1 MSTAGQVRRLGGHV
15 KFLLLAAAVAGP
27 ALMWFSRPEPI
38 ETRPV
43 TVAQET
49 RGARIWYSST
59 HYPKLQLP
67 DGQAR
72 EVRSLLNITR
82 RMRFGDYVW
91 NEDHVPAGPVWVR
104 IDLARQTLSVFRA
117 DHEIGSAVILYGTDG
132 KPTPVGTFS
141 VLAKAKDHQSSL
153 YDAAMPF
160 MLRLTNDGVA
170 IHASNVRQG
179 FATHGCIGI
188 PAGFARLLFDQ
199 IRIGD
204 PVAIVPAAPTPSGV
218 TQKQG

>member
-1 MSTAGQVRRLGGHV
+1 MRTEGQIQRLGGHV
-15 KFLLLAAAVAGP
+15 RFLLLAAAVAGLG
-27 ALMWFSRPEPI
+27 LMWFNRSERVEAP
-38 ETRPV
+38 PV
-43 TVAQET
+43 TVEHRT
-49 RGARIWYSST
+49 GGPRIWYSSA

-91 NEDHVPAGPVWVR
+91 NEDDVPAGPVWVR
-104 IDLARQTLSVFRA
+104 VDLARQTLSVFRA
-117 DHEIGSAVILYGTDG
+117 GHEIGSAVILYGTDG
-132 KPTPVGTFS
+132 KPTPSGMFS
-141 VLAKAKDHQSSL
+141 VLAKARDHQSSL

-179 FATHGCIGI
+179 FATHGCIGL
-188 PAGFARLLFDQ
+188 PLGFARLLFDQ

-204 PVAIVPAAPTPSGV
+204 PVAIIPLPLTPFGV
-218 TQKQG
+218 TQK